1 MFSKSS
7 STIFHRFFLIIAVAV
22 FKQGFDFF
30 FSFGGWGLDGALQL
44 HYENLTM
51 NNRAKLSTAAK
62 LSNVKKKNFLKILK
76 IHFAILTFHEII

>member
-7 STIFHRFFLIIAVAV
+7 STICPRFFLIIAVAV
-22 FKQGFDFF
+22 FNQGFDLFF
-30 FSFGGWGLDGALQL
+30 FFHLGGRDLDGALQL

-62 LSNVKKKNFLKILK
+62 LSNMKK
-76 IHFAILTFHEII
+76 IIC